1 MRTSL
6 GFLIGAT
13 VLVGSVGLGAG
24 NAAAL
29 PEIRTH
35 ERNKVPACVTPA
47 RLMRYLR
54 TGNSRLPMRFADI
67 ASHYKEHGDRLNIRW
82 DYAFFQMILETN
94 YLKFKN
100 GSGQGDVDPGQNN
113 FAGIGTTGGGVPGDR
128 YPDVSTGVLAQMQ
141 HLIAYSG
148 QRVDNPVGRRTRE
161 KQDEIIQKSKAL
173 GRPVTFKDLTRR
185 WAVDSRYG
193 TSIEFVATRFR
204 SSYCNGRQPDDDETT
219 TAAPEVVAA
228 ATEPTEVKERQRGSK
243 KKRRGGNREAQREV
257 ARAEPPVEAPGRDI
271 ASRTVAEQRE
281 SGAQRAGLG
290 MPRGGIPPAGACK
303 VFTASYGGQKNM
315 LIRVQVGGEVHYTA
329 LQVLD
334 GMERSLTETFVT
346 THTKGGELVSEHPN
360 RETALAKAF
369 DLCPTAARS
378 N

>member
-1 MRTSL
+1 MGLS
-6 GFLIGAT
+6 AT
-13 VLVGSVGLGAG
+13 D
-24 NAAAL
+24 AAAL

-35 ERNKVPACVTPA
+35 DRNKVPACVTPA

-54 TGNSRLPMRFADI
+54 TGNSRLGMRFSDI
-67 ASHYKEHGDRLNIRW
+67 AAHYKEQGDRLSIRW

-113 FAGIGTTGGGVPGDR
+113 FAGIGTTGGGVPGDK

-141 HLIAYSG
+141 HLTAYSG

-173 GRPVTFKDLTRR
+173 GRPVTFSDLTRR
-185 WAVDSRYG
+185 WAVDRRYG

-204 SSYCNGRQPDDDETT
+204 TAYCNGRQPDDDETT
-219 TAAPEVVAA
+219 AATPEVVAA
-228 ATEPTEVKERQRGSK
+228 KAEPTDAKGAQRGNK
-243 KKRRGGNREAQREV
+243 RKRRGGNREEPQEV
-257 ARAEPPVEAPGRDI
+257 ARANQPTEARGRDI
-271 ASRTVAEQRE
+271 AGRTVAEERE
-281 SGAQRAGLG
+281 TGAPRAGLG
-290 MPRGGIPPAGACK
+290 MPLVTTPQAAARPTGCK
-303 VFTASYGGQKNM
+303 VFTASYGGQKNV
-315 LIRVQVGGEVHYTA
+315 LIRAEVGTEVHYTA

-334 GMERSLTETFVT
+334 GMEKTLAANFVT
-346 THTKGGELVSEHPN
+346 AHTKGGDVMSEHPS
-360 RETALAKAF
+360 REAALSKAF
-369 DLCPTAARS
+369 DLCPTAGRP